1 MIVNFSF
8 GSCAND
14 QILYLKEG
22 NLTYPYVQVGR
33 GTYCGDMVFNDRL
46 LTDVSIA
53 KREFTMLD
61 VIGRYTSIAKN
72 IRVYSD
78 LNHNMD
84 AVYQGVIPNYWLS
97 KNNQTFIESLGQVDG
112 FEHKGMVRIGND
124 VWIGND
130 VTLLADITIGNGAV
144 LAAGSVAATDIPP
157 YAIYGGNPARLIRYR
172 FSDEIISKLQKIAWW
187 NFSTEK
193 LIEIEED
200 MKGRVEDF
208 VDKYYQQAVEEDDK
222 INSLFEKNTVPIF
235 LVFVD
240 NETEWFTYINVIS
253 DFIESFS
260 EGEAELIVAYSDA
273 DNPLLIEELNKLV
286 KQLDEKIKIKVQKV
300 NEKDERAAIKS
311 CDYFILG
318 RTVKNV
324 QRSIYADM
332 YSKRVISGCNR
343 PIFLKKIISQVKKDS
358 KKQ

>member
-1 MIVNFSF
+1 MIVNFNF
-8 GSCAND
+8 DSCVKD
-14 QILYLKEG
+14 EIMYIEEG
-22 NLTYPYVQVGR
+22 KLTYPYLQVGR
-33 GTYCGDMVFNDRL
+33 GTYCGDVVLNDRSPMN
-46 LTDVSIA
+46 VRIA
-53 KREFTMLD
+53 KREFTMLE
-61 VIGRYTSIAKN
+61 VLGRYTSIAKN

-84 AVYQGVIPNYWLS
+84 AVYQGIIQNYRLS
-97 KNNQTFIESLGQVDG
+97 ENNQTLMELSGQVDG
-112 FEHKGMVRIGND
+112 VEHKGMVRIGND

-130 VTLLADITIGNGAV
+130 VTLIADITIGNGAV

-172 FSDEIISKLQKIAWW
+172 FSEEIISKLQKIAWW

-200 MKGRVEDF
+200 MRGNVKDF

-240 NETEWFTYINVIS
+240 NETKWFTYVNVITE
-253 DFIESFS
+253 FIESFS
-260 EGEAELIVAYSDA
+260 EGKAELIVAYSDA

-286 KQLDEKIKIKVQKV
+286 KQLDEKIKIKVKKV

-332 YSKRVISGCNR
+332 YSKKVISGCNR
-343 PIFLKKIISQVKKDS
+343 PIFLKNIISQVKK
-358 KKQ
+358 